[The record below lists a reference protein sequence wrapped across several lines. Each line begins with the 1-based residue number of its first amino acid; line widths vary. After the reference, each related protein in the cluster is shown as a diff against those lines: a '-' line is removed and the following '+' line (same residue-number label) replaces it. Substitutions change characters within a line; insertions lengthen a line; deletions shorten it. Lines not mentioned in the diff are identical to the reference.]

1 MCLFFLS
8 FDCVYTFSLETREWM
23 IFVINLHANIC
34 MDIYFVSVSF
44 NAASFASWFNFS
56 IRFQIDIYVI
66 SRYSLINYI
75 VEFINWSN
83 YQLKIRVLRNQ
94 MILFEKKDTFM
105 YANIDKIKSIRYC
118 KITLVLMHCWYRW
131 ICVTSLIHTIK
142 NDKRGTILYGR
153 CVFTVISQ
161 YNAWAEKS

>member
-1 MCLFFLS
+1 MSFWSRLNEKKPISYKNFYSCNYTIINQSSIFFKKLNLMCLFFLS
-8 FDCVYTFSLETREWM
+8 FDSVYIFSLETGEWM

-56 IRFQIDIYVI
+56 TRFQIDIYVI

-94 MILFEKKDTFM
+94 MILFEKEDTFIIRR
-105 YANIDKIKSIRYC
+105 NI
-118 KITLVLMHCWYRW
+118 
-131 ICVTSLIHTIK
+131 
-142 NDKRGTILYGR
+142 
-153 CVFTVISQ
+153 
-161 YNAWAEKS
+161 